1 MGRGITGAEALR
13 WKGAWDVEEQKR
25 GCVVGGNREQI
36 HGEVR
41 SVIRRQMMLDP
52 LDSGKHVGFYPGA
65 LINTVEN
72 L

>member
-1 MGRGITGAEALR
+1 
-13 WKGAWDVEEQKR
+13 VEEQKR